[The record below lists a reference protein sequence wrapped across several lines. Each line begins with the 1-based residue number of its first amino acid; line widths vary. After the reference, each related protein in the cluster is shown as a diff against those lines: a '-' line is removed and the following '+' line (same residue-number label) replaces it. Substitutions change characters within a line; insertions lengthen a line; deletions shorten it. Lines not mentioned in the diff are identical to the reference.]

1 MMIVDIDIGNTRA
14 KWRLSSDGNSLHR
27 GVIDTGGGDWSSL
40 SMLSA
45 YQPERVRVSNVAG
58 EAVAQQV
65 RRIAARDFGI
75 KAEFA
80 LACESVGA
88 VTSGY
93 EDPQRLGVDRWLAI
107 LAGWELFRNRC
118 VVVDAGSALTFDFID
133 ANGGHLGGYI
143 VPGQQMMINALFGGT
158 SGVRVNSSQA
168 SGFDYGQNTDT
179 AVRNGCFAM
188 ALALIE
194 KVIVEN
200 SEERDSINI
209 VLTGGDA
216 DLLLADLPKAVVH
229 KPDLV
234 LDGLV
239 LALP

>member
-1 MMIVDIDIGNTRA
+1 MVVDIDIGNTRA
-14 KWRLSSDGNSLHR
+14 KWRLSSCGDVLAR
-27 GVIDTGGGDWSSL
+27 GVIDTSSGDWSALTALCS
-40 SMLSA
+40 
-45 YQPERVRVSNVAG
+45 YQPKRVRVSNVAG

-65 RRIAARDFGI
+65 RSVVGRAFGI

-80 LACESVGA
+80 LSCKSVGA
-88 VTSGY
+88 VNSGY
-93 EDPQRLGVDRWLAI
+93 EDPQRLGVDRWLAV
-107 LAGWELFRNRC
+107 LAGWELFHNRC

-133 ANGGHLGGYI
+133 ARAGHLGGYI
-143 VPGQQMMINALFGGT
+143 VPGQQMMVDALFGGT

-168 SGFDYGQNTDT
+168 SGLDYGQNTDT
-179 AVRNGCFAM
+179 GVHNGCLAM

-194 KVIVEN
+194 RVMVDDGQGQDAT
-200 SEERDSINI
+200 SL

-216 DLLLADLPKAVVH
+216 GLLLAHLPKAVVH

-234 LDGLV
+234 LDGLA